1 MLKQTCTMLEGQVEE
16 LEVMNDEYQDREDQW
31 NLLKLV
37 LRCFKMLPNRR
48 CSIIHGLIYS
58 FNTVSYHLLVS

>member
-1 MLKQTCTMLEGQVEE
+1 MLEGQVEE

-37 LRCFKMLPNRR
+37 IRCTFTHYRR
-48 CSIIHGLIYS
+48 QNYRSS
-58 FNTVSYHLLVS
+58 R